1 MAHLHGVPG
10 LRVLLLCRMTQT
22 EQITDDLILVDT
34 QYAGT
39 PRAIGSYLLLGQ
51 RPALIETGP
60 ASTVENLL
68 EGVRAAGLDPR
79 DLRAVAVTHIH
90 LDHAGATGEL
100 VRRFPH
106 LEVYLH
112 PVGAPHIVDPSRL
125 LSSARRLYGESLE
138 TLLGEPIP
146 VPAEQV
152 HTLADS
158 DRVLLGSRSLTAIDS
173 PGHARHHLVYFDEAA
188 GDLFTGDAAGVAL
201 PGSRYVRPPT
211 PPPELDI
218 PTWQVTIDRIKA
230 LGARRLLLTHFGPHQ
245 WVNDMLNQLQER
257 LNAWAELVRLALED
271 GMGEEAIV
279 ERLRAVGAAESAA
292 TDGPDGAARLEVIMS
307 TRLSALGLM
316 RYVRAR

>member
-1 MAHLHGVPG
+1 
-10 LRVLLLCRMTQT
+10 MTRT
-22 EQITDDLILVDT
+22 ERIADDLILIDT
-34 QYAGT
+34 HYAGT

-60 ASTVENLL
+60 ASTVETLL
-68 EGVRAAGLDPR
+68 EGIRAAGLDPR
-79 DLRAVAVTHIH
+79 DLQALAVTHIH

-106 LEVYLH
+106 LEVYVH
-112 PVGAPHIVDPSRL
+112 PVGAPHMVDPSRL
-125 LSSARRLYGESLE
+125 ISSARRLYGESLE
-138 TLLGEPIP
+138 TLLGEPAP

-152 HTLADS
+152 HALADG

-188 GDLFTGDAAGVAL
+188 RDLFTGDAAGVAL

-230 LGARRLLLTHFGPHQ
+230 LGAGRLLLTHFGPHQ
-245 WVNDMLNQLQER
+245 WVDGLLNQMQER
-257 LNAWAELVRLALED
+257 MHARVELVRLALED
-271 GMGEEAIV
+271 GMDEEAIV
-279 ERLRAVGAAESAA
+279 DRLRAVGAAESAA
-292 TDGPDGAARLEVIMS
+292 TDGPDGAARLEIIMS
-307 TRLSALGLM
+307 TRLSALGLI
-316 RYVRAR
+316 RYVRTR